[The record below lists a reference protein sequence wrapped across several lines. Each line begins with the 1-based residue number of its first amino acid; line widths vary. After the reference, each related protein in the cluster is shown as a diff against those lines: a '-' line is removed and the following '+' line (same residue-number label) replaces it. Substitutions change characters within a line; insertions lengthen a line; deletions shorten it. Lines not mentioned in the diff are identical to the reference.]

1 MRAATFI
8 IKFWKNR
15 ISYKCTM
22 NHNHFVTPINFK
34 LCIKWRI
41 KWNVGLVWS
50 LEYKLI
56 LQISEILSPG
66 HYTVTV
72 YGILDRK
79 GRNKNKI
86 DKIAHQLSTSKFPG
100 NRRVLKMP
108 KRSRPWCGY
117 FPLSCIV
124 FLTSLRRSRRCLSV
138 STYENREERRR
149 QYWQNAFVSRWRFSK
164 HLFIQ

>member
-1 MRAATFI
+1 MKCWVGVEFRIQTYITNIGNSQSRALY
-8 IKFWKNR
+8 
-15 ISYKCTM
+15 SDS
-22 NHNHFVTPINFK
+22 
-34 LCIKWRI
+34 
-41 KWNVGLVWS
+41 VWD
-50 LEYKLI
+50 I
-56 LQISEILSPG
+56 G
-66 HYTVTV
+66 
-72 YGILDRK
+72 LDRK

-100 NRRVLKMP
+100 NRKVLKMP

-149 QYWQNAFVSRWRFSK
+149 QY
-164 HLFIQ
+164 